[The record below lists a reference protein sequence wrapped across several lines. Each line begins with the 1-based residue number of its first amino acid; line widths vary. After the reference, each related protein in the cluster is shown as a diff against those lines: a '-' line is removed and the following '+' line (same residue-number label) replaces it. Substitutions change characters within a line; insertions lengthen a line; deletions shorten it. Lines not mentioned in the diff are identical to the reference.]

1 MSSEERLKTFTSLG
15 KKVMAVGRNYRA
27 LAAEQGN
34 PIPEKPIVFMKP
46 TSSFIT
52 EGQSIKIPLG
62 CERLYF
68 EVELGVIISRRCS
81 NVKEQEVDNYIGGY
95 CLVLDMTAQDFQVEA
110 KAKGHPWCLAKG
122 FDTACPVSAFIPKP
136 MIRDYNDIELW
147 LKVNDVTKQRSST
160 SDMIFSI
167 PHVISYVSS
176 YITLGEGDV
185 VITGSPAG
193 AGPVQAGEL
202 IEAGLADVMSMKFP
216 VIV

>member
-52 EGQSIKIPLG
+52 EGRPIKIPLG

-68 EVELGVIISRRCS
+68 EVELGVIIKRQCS
-81 NVKEQEVDNYIGGY
+81 NVKKQDVDNYIGGY
-95 CLVLDMTAQDFQVEA
+95 CLVLDMTAQDFQVDA
-110 KAKGHPWCLAKG
+110 KAKGHPWCLSKG
-122 FDTACPVSAFIPKP
+122 FDTACPVSAFIPKQK
-136 MIRDYNDIELW
+136 IKDYNDIELW
-147 LKVNDVTKQRSST
+147 LKVNDVIKQRSST

-176 YITLGEGDV
+176 YITLEEGDV

-193 AGPVQAGEL
+193 AGPVKPGEL
-202 IEAGLADVMSMKFP
+202 IEAGLADVVSMKFP
-216 VIV
+216 VAT